1 MTISSTG
8 KAQSR
13 VLKTLPT
20 RYSVFSSRQ
29 FLTAKGGK
37 FKMELTFPVN
47 YPFTPPKF
55 KFLTPIYHPNIDDQ
69 GAVCLSLLKDGEW
82 KPSTRVASIL
92 EGIVGLL
99 VTPNPDDPLV
109 ASIAETYQNNRS
121 PKTGMW
127 LMVGKHSIRLQRS
140 M

>member
-1 MTISSTG
+1 
-8 KAQSR
+8 
-13 VLKTLPT
+13 
-20 RYSVFSSRQ
+20 
-29 FLTAKGGK
+29 
-37 FKMELTFPVN
+37 MELTFPVT

-69 GAVCLSLLKDGEW
+69 GAICLSLLKDGEW

-92 EGIVGLL
+92 EGILALL

-121 PKTGMW
+121 PK
-127 LMVGKHSIRLQRS
+127 KSDCD
-140 M
+140 

>member
-1 MTISSTG
+1 MTISSSG
-8 KAQSR
+8 KAPSK

-20 RYSVFSSRQ
+20 KFSTLVRKR
-29 FLTAKGGK
+29 FLTLKGGK
-37 FKMELTFPVN
+37 FKIELTFPVT

-69 GAVCLSLLKDGEW
+69 GAICLSLLKDGEW
-82 KPSTRVASIL
+82 KPSTRVASVL

-121 PKTGMW
+121 LPT
-127 LMVGKHSIRLQRS
+127 
-140 M
+140 